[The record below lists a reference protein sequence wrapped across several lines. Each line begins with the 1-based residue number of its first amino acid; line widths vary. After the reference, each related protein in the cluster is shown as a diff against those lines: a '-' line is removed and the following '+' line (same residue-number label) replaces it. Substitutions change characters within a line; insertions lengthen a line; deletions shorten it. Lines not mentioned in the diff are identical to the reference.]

1 MDFPTL
7 AAALEHR
14 AAYQPQQVAFR
25 FLATGEDETAALRFG
40 ELHARAL
47 SVAAH
52 LRAHAAPGERALLA
66 YAPGIDF
73 VVAFFA
79 CLQAGVIAVPV
90 QAPRRTQSFDKLR
103 SIVDDCDARL
113 VLTDSGLHAL
123 LGDRLRESG
132 LDRRVALVDT
142 TALERR
148 EPAAATFAAVAP
160 EDLAFLQYTSGSTGM
175 PKGVC
180 VSHRQIVA
188 NSRMIARGF
197 GYDRETVMASWLPMF
212 HDMGLI
218 GSIIQPVHTG
228 FTCIL
233 MPPAA
238 FVQKP
243 MRWLRT
249 ISRYGA
255 TTAGGPNF
263 GYDLCVQRA
272 KPEELEGVSLA
283 TWINAYNGAE
293 PVRAATLRAFSERFA
308 PWGFRAEAHLP
319 CYGLAEAT
327 LLVCG
332 APVRSGARALR
343 VDADAC
349 GQGRVEPV
357 AAEATPANEPLAIV
371 SCGVVPEG
379 FGATLR
385 IVDPQTQ
392 QALPD
397 GRIGEICIAGPNVL
411 AGYWRGRGPA
421 PLGDKAWQCPRT
433 DVAHFRTGD
442 LGFLHEGELH
452 VCGRLKDLI
461 IVKGRN
467 LFPQDIEAHVEN
479 AHEAFERNA
488 SAAFTIDVGTEERL
502 VVLQEIRREHRHGL
516 DDAECRARVR
526 AAIARE
532 FDVALHDIV
541 FVPSLSLPK
550 TSSGK
555 IMRRSCR
562 ALYLERLAA
571 TAARVDPGHA

>member
-7 AAALEHR
+7 TAALAHR
-14 AAYQPQQVAFR
+14 AAHQPRDVAFR
-25 FLATGEDETAALRFG
+25 FLATGEDETAAIRYG

-47 SVAAH
+47 AVAAR
-52 LRAHAAPGERALLA
+52 LRERAAPGGRALLA
-66 YAPGIDF
+66 YAPGLDF

-79 CLQAGVIAVPV
+79 CLQAGVVAVPV

-103 SIVDDCDARL
+103 GIVDDCAARL
-113 VLTDSGLHAL
+113 VLTDAAL
-123 LGDRLRESG
+123 APLLAERLRESG
-132 LDRRVALVDT
+132 LAARVALVDT
-142 TALERR
+142 STLQAGAAGT
-148 EPAAATFAAVAP
+148 PAMPGPMPA
-160 EDLAFLQYTSGSTGM
+160 DLAFLQYTSGSTGA

-180 VSHRQIVA
+180 VSQRQIVA

-197 GYDRETVMASWLPMF
+197 GYDAATVMASWLPMF

-218 GSIIQPVHTG
+218 GSVIQPVHTG
-228 FTCIL
+228 FPCVL

-243 MRWLRT
+243 MRWLRA

-272 KPEELEGVSLA
+272 RDDELEGVDLSRW
-283 TWINAYNGAE
+283 TNAYNGAE

-308 PWGFRAEAHLP
+308 GWGFRPEAHLP

-332 APVRSGARALR
+332 APLRGGARALQ
-343 VDADAC
+343 VDAQEC
-349 GQGRVEPV
+349 GQGRVAPV
-357 AAEATPANEPLAIV
+357 SADAAPARDTLAIV

-379 FGATLR
+379 FGASLR
-385 IVDPQTQ
+385 IVDPQTRRPL
-392 QALPD
+392 AD
-397 GRIGEICIAGPNVL
+397 DRIGEICIAGPHVL
-411 AGYWRGRGPA
+411 EGYWGGDGPA
-421 PLGDKAWQCPRT
+421 PLADKAWRDPVT
-433 DVAHFRTGD
+433 GAPHLRTGD
-442 LGFLHEGELH
+442 LGFLHEGQLH

-467 LFPQDIEAHVEN
+467 LFPQDIEAHVERT
-479 AHEAFERNA
+479 HEAFERNA

-571 TAARVDPGHA
+571 AARAEPGPA

>member
-7 AAALEHR
+7 IAALEHR
-14 AAYQPQQVAFR
+14 AAYQPGRVAFR
-25 FLATGEDETAALRFG
+25 FLATGEEETALLRYEALQ
-40 ELHARAL
+40 ARAL

-52 LRAHAAPGERALLA
+52 LAERAAPGSRALLA
-66 YAPGIDF
+66 YAPGLDF
-73 VVAFFA
+73 VVGFFA
-79 CLQAGVIAVPV
+79 CLQAGLVAVPV
-90 QAPRRTQSFDKLR
+90 QAPRRSQSFDKLR
-103 SIVDDCDARL
+103 GIVQDCDARL
-113 VLTDSGLHAL
+113 VLTDAGLHGMLAE
-123 LGDRLRESG
+123 RLQECG
-132 LDRRVALVDT
+132 LADGTALVDT
-142 TALERR
+142 AALPFRGLPAPLPAV
-148 EPAAATFAAVAP
+148 EPGH
-160 EDLAFLQYTSGSTGM
+160 LAFLQYTSGSTGA

-180 VSHRQIVA
+180 VTHAQIVA

-197 GYDRETVMASWLPMF
+197 GYDRDTVMVSWLPMF

-218 GSIIQPVHTG
+218 GSVIQPVHTG
-228 FTCIL
+228 FECVL

-243 MRWLRT
+243 MRWLRA
-249 ISRYGA
+249 IARYGA

-272 KPEELEGVSLA
+272 RDDDLGEVDLSSWV
-283 TWINAYNGAE
+283 NAYNGAE
-293 PVRAATLRAFSERFA
+293 PVRAATLRAFCERFA
-308 PWGFRAEAHLP
+308 PHGFRREALLP

-332 APVRSGARALR
+332 APVRGGARTLR

-349 GQGRVEPV
+349 AQGRVEPV
-357 AAEATPANEPLAIV
+357 AEDGLAPAADPLAIV
-371 SCGVVPEG
+371 SCGVMPEG
-379 FGATLR
+379 VDASLR
-385 IVDPQTQ
+385 IVDPETRV
-392 QALPD
+392 ALPP
-397 GRIGEICIAGPNVL
+397 GRIGEICVAGPHVL
-411 AGYWRGRGPA
+411 AGYWSGDGPA
-421 PLGDKAWQCPRT
+421 PLGDKAWIDPASG
-433 DVAHFRTGD
+433 VAHFRTGD
-442 LGFLHEGELH
+442 LGFEHAGELH

-467 LFPQDIEAHVEN
+467 LFPQDIEARVESE
-479 AHEAFERNA
+479 HEAFERNA

-502 VVLQEIRREHRHGL
+502 VVLQEIRREHRHRL

-541 FVPSLSLPK
+541 FLPQLSLPK

-571 TAARVDPGHA
+571 QTAAPTPG